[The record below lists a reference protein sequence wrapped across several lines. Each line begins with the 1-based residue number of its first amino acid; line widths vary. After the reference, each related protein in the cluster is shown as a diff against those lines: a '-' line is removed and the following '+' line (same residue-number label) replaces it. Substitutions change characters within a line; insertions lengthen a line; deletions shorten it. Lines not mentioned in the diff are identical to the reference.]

1 MIEVRRE
8 DLVTADAE
16 CVLRSVSS
24 TLEPLT
30 APQRFENTFSYP
42 HVRGP
47 QVATGIGAFEEMF
60 VDFRNIVR
68 DTADTAP
75 TAPTEEVQTPS
86 SG

>member
-30 APQRFENTFSYP
+30 APQRGVGAWLTS
-42 HVRGP
+42 
-47 QVATGIGAFEEMF
+47 VA
-60 VDFRNIVR
+60 
-68 DTADTAP
+68 
-75 TAPTEEVQTPS
+75 S
-86 SG
+86 K